1 MYKMIWYYND
11 DIILY
16 DNTYMWYTPVWTF
29 FPYMNILVWTPHL
42 LAFLASFFVPLL
54 SLQLSLTNVNCFFYQ
69 VCSCQVISRSS
80 LQAKMQI
87 HLFRELSQLLPI
99 IVAAL
104 TSTPDMLAFLPDWPT
119 VKAQKV
125 DTLNEFFIL

>member
-1 MYKMIWYYND
+1 MLI
-11 DIILY
+11 
-16 DNTYMWYTPVWTF
+16 V
-29 FPYMNILVWTPHL
+29 
-42 LAFLASFFVPLL
+42 
-54 SLQLSLTNVNCFFYQ
+54 FFYQ
-69 VCSCQVISRSS
+69 VCSCQVICSRSS